1 MTNAKTYQVS
11 PNPIF
16 HDQGAL
22 YVLFAG
28 ESQTSP
34 DHRIGPKIYDY
45 YLLHYIESGH
55 GQFITEE
62 RAYRLSQGDLFL
74 IHPGQLVSYISDQQ
88 QPWHYRWIAFA
99 GQEAA
104 TMIEKVGFTLHSP
117 IARTGEQERIGT
129 YLEQLLVSF
138 ASQKE
143 SSDLAALG
151 YLHLILAE
159 TSDLMIQQAVLPGT
173 QSMTRRIVKQMIHYM
188 SSQYAHP
195 VSIEDMCNSL
205 GYNRAY
211 MSRIFK
217 KETGMTPI
225 TYLLKLRIDKARQ
238 LLRERPELSTQ
249 QIAASVGLT
258 DALYFSK
265 QFKRFYQVSPTGY
278 RASVHQY
285 KHH

>member
-1 MTNAKTYQVS
+1 
-11 PNPIF
+11 
-16 HDQGAL
+16 
-22 YVLFAG
+22 
-28 ESQTSP
+28 
-34 DHRIGPKIYDY
+34 
-45 YLLHYIESGH
+45 
-55 GQFITEE
+55 
-62 RAYRLSQGDLFL
+62 
-74 IHPGQLVSYISDQQ
+74 
-88 QPWHYRWIAFA
+88 
-99 GQEAA
+99 
-104 TMIEKVGFTLHSP
+104 
-117 IARTGEQERIGT
+117 
-129 YLEQLLVSF
+129 
-138 ASQKE
+138 
-143 SSDLAALG
+143 
-151 YLHLILAE
+151 
-159 TSDLMIQQAVLPGT
+159 MIQQSVLPGT

>member
-1 MTNAKTYQVS
+1 MVTAKTYQVS

-28 ESQTSP
+28 ESQTAVS
-34 DHRIGPKIYDY
+34 HRIGPKIYDY

-62 RAYRLSQGDLFL
+62 RTYRLTQGDIFL
-74 IHPGQLVSYISDQQ
+74 IHPAQLVSYIAHPE

-99 GQEAA
+99 GDQAESLV
-104 TMIEKVGFTLHSP
+104 KQVGFTLHTP
-117 IARTGEQERIGT
+117 IARSSEQEHIGY
-129 YLEQLLVSF
+129 YLAQLLQSF
-138 ASQKE
+138 ATQKE
-143 SSDLAALG
+143 SSDLAAIG

-159 TSDLMIQQAVLPGT
+159 ISELMMQQAALPGAE
-173 QSMTRRIVKQMIHYM
+173 SITRRTVKQMIHYM

-195 VSIEDMCNSL
+195 VSIEDMCSSL

-217 KETGMTPI
+217 KETGMTPV

-265 QFKRFYQVSPTGY
+265 QFKRFYEVSPTEY
-278 RASVHQY
+278 RASVHHL
-285 KHH
+285 K